1 MRVIE
6 QYSSPFYPHIIDV
19 FPSNVRNMWRKKKN
33 EVLLLD
39 IRTPME
45 YEDHHIPG
53 AVLIPLCYL
62 DVLVNRIKHK
72 EVVVICEHGNR
83 ARYATYGM
91 PDLWKGKKVY
101 YMIGGMAGWMSMGYE
116 VESGMDEN
124 GVLWQKWLE
133 ELQNE

>member
-1 MRVIE
+1 MEVIE
-6 QYSSPFYPHIIDV
+6 QYTSPFYPHIIDV
-19 FPSNVRNMWRKKKN
+19 FPSVVRKLWKKN
-33 EVLLLD
+33 QVLLLD

-53 AVLIPLCYL
+53 AILVPLDYL
-62 DVLVNRIKHK
+62 DVLIQKIPHK
-72 EVVVICEHGNR
+72 EIAVICEHGNR

-116 VESGMDEN
+116 VTTGIDEN
-124 GVLWQKWLE
+124 GKLWEKWIE
-133 ELQNE
+133 ELQS

>member
-1 MRVIE
+1 
-6 QYSSPFYPHIIDV
+6 
-19 FPSNVRNMWRKKKN
+19 
-33 EVLLLD
+33 
-39 IRTPME
+39 
-45 YEDHHIPG
+45 
-53 AVLIPLCYL
+53 
-62 DVLVNRIKHK
+62 
-72 EVVVICEHGNR
+72 
-83 ARYATYGM
+83 M